1 MNNMPKGFIEH
12 FDDDRVIGPTALAT
26 EQNRR
31 SARREELMQ
40 RILRKGKLRRLV
52 EDLAVWWNAQN
63 IHSIEPITHSLNY
76 NAKMRS
82 DFIPRGIA
90 LSEVL
95 PFSQNEVRRIVEAC
109 GRSDILR

>member
-1 MNNMPKGFIEH
+1 MSDNPS
-12 FDDDRVIGPTALAT
+12 L
-26 EQNRR
+26 EQHLQ
-31 SARREELMQ
+31 SARREEWMQ
-40 RILRKGKLRRLV
+40 RILRKGKLHRLV
-52 EDLAVWWNAQN
+52 EDLAVWLNERN
-63 IHSIEPITHSLNY
+63 IHSIESIAHSLNY

-95 PFSQNEVRRIVEAC
+95 PFSQSEVRRIVEAC